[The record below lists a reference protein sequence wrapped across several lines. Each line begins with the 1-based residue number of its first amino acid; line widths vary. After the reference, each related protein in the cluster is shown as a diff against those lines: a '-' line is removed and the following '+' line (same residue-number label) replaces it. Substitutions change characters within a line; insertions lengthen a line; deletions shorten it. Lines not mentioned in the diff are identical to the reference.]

1 MTEQHR
7 FDVTT
12 SDGLTLAGFRYRV
25 HDPARPT
32 VLAVHG
38 YPDNHHVWDGVAAAL
53 DGRANVYT
61 FDVRGAGESEA
72 PAGKAGYRFDR
83 LTSDISR
90 VIDAV
95 REISGDRSKV
105 HLLGHDWGSIQG
117 WHAVVDPGVAEK
129 TASYTSVSGPNL
141 NHAGQ
146 YLKGARKLSDVP
158 ARLRQAAGS
167 TYIPFFL
174 TPGLADGLYRRGW
187 GQKLIETLEK
197 RGTGGHTADGYVRS
211 ERDFTNGLNLYRAN
225 MPRPFLRPEE
235 ARTTVPVQVLTPE
248 SDLFVTPPLQ
258 LEGLDK
264 SPDSRHVSIPG
275 GHWVVAQ
282 NPGPLADATF
292 EWVEAHR

>member
-1 MTEQHR
+1 MTAQHR

-12 SDGLTLAGFRYRV
+12 SDGLTLAAFRYGA

-32 VLAVHG
+32 LLAIHG

-53 DGRANVYT
+53 DGRANVYS

-83 LTSDISR
+83 LISDVSR

-95 REISGDRSKV
+95 REVSGDRTKV
-105 HLLGHDWGSIQG
+105 HLIGHDWGSIQG
-117 WHAVVDPGVAEK
+117 WHAVVDPAVADK

-141 NHAGQ
+141 NHAGE
-146 YLKGARKLSDVP
+146 YLKGARSFADVP
-158 ARLRQAAGS
+158 ARLRQAAS
-167 TYIPFFL
+167 SAYIPFFL
-174 TPGLADGLYRRGW
+174 TPGLADGLYKRGW

-197 RGTGGHTADGYVRS
+197 RGTGGKVAEGYERS
-211 ERDFTNGLNLYRAN
+211 DRDYTNGLNLYRAN
-225 MPRPFLRPEE
+225 MPGPFLKPAE
-235 ARTTVPVQVLTPE
+235 ATTSVPVQVLTPE
-248 SDLFVTPPLQ
+248 ADLFVTPPLQ
-258 LEGLDK
+258 LQGLDK
-264 SPDSRHVSIPG
+264 SPRSRHVSVPG

-292 EWVEAHR
+292 EWIEATR

>member
-1 MTEQHR
+1 MTDQHR

-12 SDGLTLAGFRYRV
+12 SDGLTLAGFRYGT
-25 HDPARPT
+25 HDAARPT
-32 VLAVHG
+32 VLAIHG

-61 FDVRGAGESEA
+61 YDVRGAGDSEA

-83 LTSDISR
+83 LISDISR

-95 REISGDRSKV
+95 REVSGDRSKV

-117 WHAVVDPGVAEK
+117 WHAVVDPAVADK

-141 NHAGQ
+141 NHAGE
-146 YLKGARKLSDVP
+146 YLQGVRSAKELP

-174 TPGLADGLYRRGW
+174 VPGLADSLYKRGW
-187 GQKLIETLEK
+187 GQKLIESLEK
-197 RGTGGHTADGYVRS
+197 RGTGGKVAEGYTRS
-211 ERDFTNGLNLYRAN
+211 DRDFTNGLNLYRAN
-225 MPRPFLRPEE
+225 MPAPFLKP
-235 ARTTVPVQVLTPE
+235 ADATTSVPVQVVTPE
-248 SDLFVTPPLQ
+248 GDLFVTPPLQ
-258 LEGLDK
+258 LAGLEK
-264 SPDSRHVSIPG
+264 SPKSRHVSVPG

-292 EWVEAHR
+292 EWVEANR